1 MTKFLADESVDFR
14 IVTHLREDGYEVDM
28 LPPKIRA
35 SGLVGKNRKLATDYE
50 TKTQKI

>member
-1 MTKFLADESVDFR
+1 
-14 IVTHLREDGYEVDM
+14 M

-50 TKTQKI
+50 KENAEHLAQILN